1 MSLLRTLDRRLRGNV
16 LAKLGS
22 ELIGR
27 VATFGLSLLIANQ
40 LGERVFGAFNYGLA
54 LAFVLAQIAD
64 LGLQVLMA
72 RDVAVGGRRTQPAV
86 RAALR
91 LKLWLSVPVLL
102 LLLLTTSGRPAEQ
115 QISFLLLGLAMLAQ
129 TFLEFAAYV
138 YRGQEKV
145 LTEAW
150 LLASGRL
157 LTALVAVLALWAGAG
172 LPGVAL
178 AYLLGA
184 GSMAAWGL
192 WRLRREGWFDGSGE
206 ETADGAPAPPY
217 SRLLR
222 QALPLGIA
230 IFLSIGYT
238 RLAIFLL
245 EFRLGEVA
253 VAQFSAAQRLVEP
266 TQIVPAALLAAVFP
280 AYSHA
285 LHHDPGQARRLA
297 LVSSLLLGA
306 GGAALAVVF
315 WLSAPWL
322 VPFLYGQPFADAVPV
337 LQILGLSALP
347 AYINY
352 NLTHVLI
359 ARGQQLYTSIF
370 TGLML
375 LLHAGLTWQLIPS
388 FGATAPAI
396 SVTFAELIL
405 LLCCTLTLL
414 LTGPRRQTQLAS
426 APASE

>member
-54 LAFVLAQIAD
+54 LGFVLAQIAD

-72 RDVAVGGRRTQPAV
+72 RDVAVGGRRTQPSV

-102 LLLLTTSGRPAEQ
+102 LLLLTTAGRPGEQ
-115 QISFLLLGLAMLAQ
+115 RLSFLLLGLAMLAQ

-157 LTALVAVLALWAGAG
+157 LTALVAVLALWGGAG

-184 GSMAAWGL
+184 GSLALWGL
-192 WRLRREGWFDGSGE
+192 WRLGREGWFGAEAAGSG
-206 ETADGAPAPPY
+206 TAPPY
-217 SRLLR
+217 SQLLR

-285 LHHDPGQARRLA
+285 LHHDPDQARRLA

-322 VPFLYGQPFADAVPV
+322 VPFLYGQPFAEAVPV

-352 NLTHVLI
+352 NLTHILI
-359 ARGQQLYTSIF
+359 ARGQQLYSSIF

-375 LLHAGLTWQLIPS
+375 LLHAVLTWQLIPG

-414 LTGPRRQTQLAS
+414 LTGPRQQTQLAG